1 MSRKCF
7 QCPIEKAA
15 LCQYA
20 AERRVVRIEEGED
33 FACPAADPRC
43 GEQLIEM
50 PPSAGLPRWLLV
62 GGAAAVVLLLAWW
75 GFSGKPD
82 VSEEEPEPPPI
93 AQITPVPATPVPVA
107 PAPITPAPEPAARVV
122 LRIHASEP
130 LAEELVAPL
139 VRGFLEKEGV
149 QAVQRTTGA
158 DAAHF
163 LLAGQ
168 REGAGENEAV
178 EVLRAAPDVDLTTL
192 GTGAA
197 DVVIAARRPRAKERA
212 ALQTVGDFT
221 SETSD
226 ACQKLLARDGIAI
239 LVHKANA
246 ITGLTT
252 AQVSGI
258 LSGKITDW
266 SQVSGQAGS
275 IHLHL
280 PKEAGALLLDVRTAL
295 ERGLPSLAMSKASG
309 EKRHAAGRELGLG
322 VAADPLGLGVAPM
335 RHVGLA
341 RAVAVADEGATIQ
354 LVPTAFTVGME
365 DYAFFQRIV
374 LYHAAAPTNP
384 MTLRFVQYALS
395 AEGQRLIGA
404 AGFVDLN
411 LRPEAKELPPVY
423 RDRVPAELRDRLR
436 QTEQLPVNFRFATGS
451 AELDFAARDALAR
464 VVELLSG
471 PDMHKK
477 TVLLF
482 GFTDAAGTD
491 AYNSQL
497 SMQRAQAV
505 AALFAQ
511 RGIKAVQPVGL
522 GKQLPVASNDTPA
535 GMTQNRRVEIWVAEV
550 R

>member
-1 MSRKCF
+1 MSRQCF

-15 LCQYA
+15 LCPYA
-20 AERRVVRIEEGED
+20 AERRVVRIEEGDD
-33 FACPAADPRC
+33 FACPAADPQCR
-43 GEQLIEM
+43 EQLVER
-50 PPSAGLPRWLLV
+50 PPNAGLPRWLLV
-62 GGAAAVVLLLAWW
+62 GGAAAVVLVLAWCSF
-75 GFSGKPD
+75 GGKPKD
-82 VSEEEPEPPPI
+82 DDDGSGPPLI
-93 AQITPVPATPVPVA
+93 AETTPTPMTPVPATPVSMTPV
-107 PAPITPAPEPAARVV
+107 PESAARVV

-149 QAVQRTTGA
+149 QAVRRSTGT
-158 DAAHF
+158 AAVHF
-163 LLAGQ
+163 LIAGQ
-168 REGAGENEAV
+168 REGAGELEAV

-192 GTGAA
+192 GSGAS
-197 DVVIAARRPRAKERA
+197 DVVVAARRPRPKERE
-212 ALQTVGDFT
+212 ALQGVGDFG

-239 LVHKANA
+239 LVHKVNPVA
-246 ITGLTT
+246 GLTT
-252 AQVSGI
+252 AQVSSI
-258 LSGKITDW
+258 LSGRTTDW
-266 SQVSGQAGS
+266 SQVSGQAGT
-275 IHLHL
+275 IRLHL
-280 PKEAGALLLDVRTAL
+280 PKEAGALLLDVRAAL

-309 EKRHAAGRELGLG
+309 EKRHSAGRELGLG

-335 RHVGLA
+335 RYAGLA
-341 RAVAVADEGATIQ
+341 RAVAVADEGATSQ

-365 DYAFFQRIV
+365 DYAFYQRIV
-374 LYHAAAPTNP
+374 LYHTAAPANP
-384 MTLRFVQYALS
+384 MTLRFAQYALS

-411 LRPEAKELPPVY
+411 LRPEVKVLPSAYQALIP
-423 RDRVPAELRDRLR
+423 PALRNRLR

-464 VVELLSG
+464 VVGLLSG
-471 PDMHKK
+471 SEMHKK

-482 GFTDAAGTD
+482 GFTDVAGTD
-491 AYNSQL
+491 AYNFQL

-505 AALFAQ
+505 TALFAE
-511 RGIKAVQPVGL
+511 RGITAVQPVGL

-535 GMTQNRRVEIWVAEV
+535 GMSQNRRVEIWVAEV

>member
-20 AERRVVRIEEGED
+20 AERRVVRIEEGEE
-33 FACPAADPRC
+33 FACP
-43 GEQLIEM
+43 
-50 PPSAGLPRWLLV
+50 AGLPRWLLV
-62 GGAAAVVLLLAWW
+62 GGAAAVVLLLAWC
-75 GFSGKPD
+75 GFSGKRN
-82 VSEEEPEPPPI
+82 VSEEELEPPLV
-93 AQITPVPATPVPVA
+93 AQAMPTPLTPVPATPAPTTPVPD
-107 PAPITPAPEPAARVV
+107 PPARVV

-130 LAEELVAPL
+130 LAEELVTPL

-149 QAVQRTTGA
+149 QAVHRAAGV
-158 DAAHF
+158 DATHF
-163 LLAGQ
+163 LMAGQ
-168 REGAGENEAV
+168 REGTGEREAV
-178 EVLRAAPDVDLTTL
+178 EVLAATPDVDLTTL
-192 GTGAA
+192 GSGAA
-197 DVVIAARRPRAKERA
+197 DAVIAARRPHPKERA
-212 ALQTVGDFT
+212 ALQAVGDFT

-246 ITGLTT
+246 IPGLTT

-258 LSGKITDW
+258 LSGQITDW
-266 SQVSGQAGS
+266 SQVSGQAGR
-275 IHLHL
+275 IRLHL
-280 PKEAGALLLDVRTAL
+280 PKEAGALLTEVRASL
-295 ERGLPSLAMSKASG
+295 QRGLPRLAMSQASG

-335 RHVGLA
+335 RHIGLA
-341 RAVAVADEGATIQ
+341 RAVAVADEGASGQ
-354 LVPTAFTVGME
+354 LMPTAFTVGME

-374 LYHAAAPTNP
+374 LYHAAAPANP
-384 MTLRFVQYALS
+384 ATLRFVQYALS
-395 AEGQRLIGA
+395 SEGQRLVGA

-411 LRPEAKELPPVY
+411 LRPEVKELPPAY
-423 RDRVPAELRDRLR
+423 RALVPPALRDRLR

-464 VVELLSG
+464 VVDLLGG
-471 PDMHKK
+471 PEMRTK
-477 TVLLF
+477 TLLLF

-491 AYNSQL
+491 AYNFQL

-505 AALFAQ
+505 GTLFAA